1 MSESFNWL
9 ALKTKP
15 DLSFDALRLSM
26 NLNYANYSDAKSS
39 KKVVMKAKQEKVAIK
54 YSKIGKIEDLHIEIF
69 ADASLGNVEK
79 HDQTKSVMGMF
90 LALKG
95 ADKAIS
101 PLHWK
106 AKVIDK
112 VAQDI
117 KSAETLALENAVDDA
132 IHLADM
138 ISEVYT
144 GESQPNIQIP
154 LVINEDSKALIE
166 SLHSTKKVKRKTMRV
181 VISSLQQLMKSG
193 RIQSIHHVKSNDQ
206 LADVFTKKGVC
217 SDLILDTVSSGT
229 MNIDRTSI

>member
-1 MSESFNWL
+1 
-9 ALKTKP
+9 
-15 DLSFDALRLSM
+15 
-26 NLNYANYSDAKSS
+26 
-39 KKVVMKAKQEKVAIK
+39 
-54 YSKIGKIEDLHIEIF
+54 
-69 ADASLGNVEK
+69 
-79 HDQTKSVMGMF
+79 MGMF

-95 ADKAIS
+95 TDKSIS

-138 ISEVYT
+138 IAEVYT
-144 GESQPNIQIP
+144 GESKPNIQIP
-154 LVINEDSKALIE
+154 LVINKDSKSLIE
-166 SLHSTKKVKRKTMRV
+166 SLYSTKKVKRKTMRV

-229 MNIDRTSI
+229 MNIDRTSF